1 MGRAFATALVQYT
14 FRRVSVNMI
23 NKFLG
28 QETPGYHPLLARL
41 SILFLT
47 FSLNL
52 PKSKSAFHLLFHCE
66 YCMQITT
73 TGLTRIRPQN
83 NRVIVIRSEAAS
95 IFSRELNRQEE
106 KILDV
111 DNLELEDLKEELHDV
126 GDDFE
131 KEPTLANFRVF
142 RELIGKFAKKATSM
156 AYRIEKK
163 AIYRSTRTLEIVAII
178 DRAADELYHLVM
190 EGQQNRIRI
199 AGRIANINGMIIQIS
214 V

>member
-1 MGRAFATALVQYT
+1 
-14 FRRVSVNMI
+14 
-23 NKFLG
+23 
-28 QETPGYHPLLARL
+28 
-41 SILFLT
+41 
-47 FSLNL
+47 
-52 PKSKSAFHLLFHCE
+52 
-66 YCMQITT
+66 MQITT
-73 TGLTRIRPQN
+73 TGLTKIRPQS
-83 NRVIVIRSEAAS
+83 NRVIVIRNEAAS
-95 IFSRELNRQEE
+95 IFSRVLNREEE
-106 KILDV
+106 KFLDF
-111 DNLELEDLKEELHDV
+111 DKLELEDLKEELQDV

-142 RELIGKFAKKATSM
+142 RDLIGKFAKKATSI

-163 AIYRSTRTLEIVAII
+163 PACRPGRTLEIVAII